1 MFTTITSYNQ
11 LQLER
16 PPNFLEG
23 RLVGDHLLLVARVF
37 KPKAQLPMTLVA
49 YDALHTLSVEKHV
62 YRLVEAIPQ
71 GLGTSWE
78 RSHRPIIH
86 QDNWSF
92 LVLDPV
98 VPDLSMHLPFLKTQN
113 LVYLKQIGAGSQG
126 LVYLTHDLQRST
138 PSAPQFSAVK
148 VFPRLKDHRMQLH
161 QEREIRLHLKASRHP
176 SIITAHRAYKT
187 NGRYFLVMDYH
198 AGSGLNMFIM
208 NDPDFFLV
216 NPGMARSVL
225 LQLLDAIYYLHTN
238 GIYHWFVLL
247 S

>member
-1 MFTTITSYNQ
+1 MTI
-11 LQLER
+11 
-16 PPNFLEG
+16 
-23 RLVGDHLLLVARVF
+23 
-37 KPKAQLPMTLVA
+37 MA
-49 YDALHTLSVEKHV
+49 YDALRTLSVDEPV
-62 YRLVEAIPQ
+62 YRLVKAMPQ

-92 LVLDPV
+92 LILDPV
-98 VPDLSMHLPFLKTQN
+98 IPGHSMHLPFSQTQN

-148 VFPRLKDHRMQLH
+148 VFPKPKDQKMQLH

-176 SIITAHRAYKT
+176 SIVTAHRAYKT
-187 NGRYFLVMDYH
+187 NGRYFVVMDYH
-198 AGSGLNMFIM
+198 AGSGLDTFII

-216 NPGMARSVL
+216 NPGMTRSVL
-225 LQLLDAIYYLHTN
+225 LQLLDAIHYLHIN
-238 GIYHWFVLL
+238 GIYHWWVPL
-247 S
+247 SSIRTNYPRSNGTQ